1 MPLKRRGAGK
11 REPYE
16 PVSLHPFPGVFV
28 FRGGDLCRVRF
39 SGTPPAQGPGQIHP
53 VVFLAV
59 PARRYW
65 DCLGDVP
72 VLQVE
77 HPRVGR
83 FSNRSGQCLQIRAMC
98 SPGKCKR
105 AAPCETWVPQIKLI
119 EGFPAHAI
127 PSSRRALSSR
137 VTVEG

>member
-11 REPYE
+11 RELYE

-59 PARRYW
+59 PRRWYW
-65 DCLGDVP
+65 NCLGDVP

-77 HPRVGR
+77 HRGLGPLRSVNANPRNVFVGKMQKGGSLR
-83 FSNRSGQCLQIRAMC
+83 NLG
-98 SPGKCKR
+98 
-105 AAPCETWVPQIKLI
+105 AADKID
-119 EGFPAHAI
+119 
-127 PSSRRALSSR
+127 
-137 VTVEG
+137 